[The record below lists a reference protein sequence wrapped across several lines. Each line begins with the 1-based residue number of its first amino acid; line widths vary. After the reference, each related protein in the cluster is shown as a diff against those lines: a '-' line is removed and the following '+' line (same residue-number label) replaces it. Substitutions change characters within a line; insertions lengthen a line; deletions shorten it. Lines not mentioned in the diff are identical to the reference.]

1 MVRTFARHFSA
12 NAGYNVALNGEG
24 ITGETGMLRTTCVV
38 SVLCCALFAPAYALE
53 PLDGEDVPEIYFRD
67 DAEPSASSP
76 QSTSAGQAVDENNST
91 AGRRSATRHAR
102 PSANSYLF
110 VSNSSSLDRDQDG
123 YTLKGSTGATRY
135 GFAWSAHEY
144 VSVLIGR
151 AESDVDA
158 EYDPLTVINYATS
171 QQATLTR
178 TFSSDV
184 TQDNAEV
191 MLFLLGRSVGT
202 PFVSW
207 RRWRSDGTAHLEDT
221 IRVSS
226 LFGGPAVTDT
236 YRYELALSRAYG
248 TTWSVGY
255 EHALW
260 PQLALSAQAFH
271 SIADDQNARS
281 VALNADVGVTDAVR
295 LNVGLSRSH
304 ETSEKVFNLGLKW
317 LP

>member
-1 MVRTFARHFSA
+1 
-12 NAGYNVALNGEG
+12 
-24 ITGETGMLRTTCVV
+24 MLRATCVV
-38 SVLCCALFAPAYALE
+38 SVLCCALVAPAYALE
-53 PLDGEDVPEIYFRD
+53 PLDGEDVPEINFRD
-67 DAEPSASSP
+67 DAVPPAASQ
-76 QSTSAGQAVDENNST
+76 QSTSAAGDTVDESNST
-91 AGRRSATRHAR
+91 AGRRSSARHAR

-123 YTLKGSTGATRY
+123 YTLKASTGATRF
-135 GFAWSAHEY
+135 GFVWSAHEY
-144 VSVLIGR
+144 VSLLIGR
-151 AESDVDA
+151 VESDVDA
-158 EYDPLTVINYATS
+158 EYDPLTAINYATS

-191 MLFLLGRSVGT
+191 MLFLLGRSAGT

-207 RRWRSDGTAHLEDT
+207 RRWRSDGTAEVEDT

-226 LFGGPAVTDT
+226 LFGGPSVTET
-236 YRYELALSRAYG
+236 YHYELALSRTYG
-248 TTWSVGY
+248 TTWSAGY
-255 EHALW
+255 EHALS

-295 LNVGLSRSH
+295 FSVGLSRSH
-304 ETSEKVFNLGLKW
+304 ETGEKAFNLGLKW